1 MGIAALLV
9 AAPGAF
15 AQGEV
20 ASPSAMGTEAPAEP
34 AHPEAEAHPAA
45 AEAHGEVDHAAAGH
59 EAAAAGHEAA
69 TGHEAAHGGGH
80 GGFPL
85 GQVAASVINFVV
97 YVALLV
103 WLAKKA
109 VTNFYRKRTEELN
122 EAVTKAKATLTEAD
136 RLHRE
141 AADRLAHA
149 QEEADRIVQNAKD
162 AAGRQG
168 HDILVAAKAKSER
181 MLADAQSTIDAETA
195 KLMADVRDMMS
206 ARVVDAA
213 KARLAGE
220 ADASVQRRLVNDY
233 IQRVEEA

>member
-1 MGIAALLV
+1 MTSIHRWILGVGIAAILMSASWAV
-9 AAPGAF
+9 

-20 ASPSAMGTEAPAEP
+20 APSHPEGDAPAEE
-34 AHPEAEAHPAA
+34 HPVADP
-45 AEAHGEVDHAAAGH
+45 HAAAGH
-59 EAAAAGHEAA
+59 EAATHEAA
-69 TGHEAAHGGGH
+69 GQEGAHGEAHGAH

-85 GQVAASVINFVV
+85 GQVVASVVNFVL

-136 RLHRE
+136 RLHQE
-141 AADRLAHA
+141 AAARLAHA

-168 HDILVAAKAKSER
+168 HDIIVAAKTKSER
-181 MLADAQSTIDAETA
+181 MLADAQATIDAETA

-206 ARVVDAA
+206 FRVVEAA
-213 KARLAGE
+213 KARLATE